1 MNTEMIVKISKH
13 FDSLSPVDR
22 WIYQEPSIRPIK
34 LIPTQAIANEA
45 ASIGK
50 TK

>member
-1 MNTEMIVKISKH
+1 MIVNIINH
-13 FDSLSPVDR
+13 FDLFSSVNR

-34 LIPTQAIANEA
+34 LVPAQAIANEA